1 MSGQKMGAI
10 ISQVLAEKTRWPDQM
25 NVRKKSQTP
34 QTIRRIRERLGFSQ
48 EEFAHWLGLSVRNV
62 MHWET
67 GKSKP
72 TRMTRR
78 LIIDLFREEIKV
90 RPNPLLAWRG

>member
-48 EEFAHWLGLSVRNV
+48 EEFAQWLGLSVRNV
-62 MHWET
+62 THWET
-67 GKSKP
+67 GKGKP